1 MMRVILAFIGL
12 LFASSAIAQERVDS
26 VKLDTAIVRNVDKV
40 PEFVGGVSAW
50 SSFISRSFDAYDVIS
65 RLDSTDYVDFGI
77 RQTAIMEFTVCE
89 DGSICD
95 IRVANKDKISPAF
108 AKEVLRVMKR
118 SPKWHPGLKNDKA
131 VRTRI
136 RQNIVG
142 DFELK

>member
-1 MMRVILAFIGL
+1 MIHIILTSIALLFVSLAF
-12 LFASSAIAQERVDS
+12 AQERVES
-26 VKLDTAIVRNVDKV
+26 VEIDTSIVRNVDKV

-65 RLDSTDYVDFGI
+65 QLDSTDYVDFGI

-95 IRVANKDKISPAF
+95 IRVANEDKISPAF

-118 SPKWHPGLKNDKA
+118 SPKWHPGLKNEKA

>member
-1 MMRVILAFIGL
+1 MRVILAFIGL

>member
-1 MMRVILAFIGL
+1 MRIILTFTGL
-12 LFASSAIAQERVDS
+12 LLASSAIAQERIDS